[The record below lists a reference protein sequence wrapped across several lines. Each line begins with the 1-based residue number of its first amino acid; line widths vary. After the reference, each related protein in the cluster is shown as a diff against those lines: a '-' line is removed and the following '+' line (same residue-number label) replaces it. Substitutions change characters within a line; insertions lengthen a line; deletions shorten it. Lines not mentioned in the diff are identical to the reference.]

1 MTALE
6 QLNGYVRQVERRL
19 RLFAASRGFAF
30 VAGLALGL
38 TLLLV
43 AICNRFQFA
52 QSIVLPLR
60 ILLMLATASAVSF
73 GLALPVWKLTRKRA
87 AHIAEQSI
95 PEFQE
100 RLLTATEHPD
110 PANPFTELVAE
121 DALQVARE
129 HSLDQV
135 KQASWLWMLGGAGAV
150 AAAILLWLIAAAP
163 GYWGYGAS
171 LLWTGSA
178 HAKQRPLYEV
188 LVQPGDKTIRR
199 KSDLPITAQLIGFS
213 TRRVLL
219 HARYGGSARWEETAM
234 QPAADSDNYQF
245 VFPAVSDAVEYYV
258 QADSAQSKHFKI
270 SVKDLPAVKR
280 LRVLL
285 RYPSGLGLADV
296 SQDPGGDI
304 RAVQGS
310 RAEVSVLTDRR
321 LEHGVLVLDNGQ
333 KIELADGDGNWKKTE
348 IPITKDGSYHVAAID
363 GGETIRISEDYFI
376 EAKKDEAPSVR
387 IVRPGH
393 DPRVSPIEEVPV
405 AVEAADDFGVKSLEL
420 HYSINGGDEQVARF
434 KSKGGKDEQGH
445 TTLYLENFKL
455 APGDVIS
462 MYGTASDANQTTR
475 SDILFAQ
482 AEAFDY
488 KFSQSQQSGGMGGG
502 GAMDDNTNISERQK
516 QIIAATFNELR
527 GESKS
532 KSSLQ
537 EQARFLSD
545 TEGKLG
551 AQAKTLAE
559 RMGNR
564 ELSQANPEFEK
575 FSKLM
580 TFASSEM
587 GEAVGQLQPAKWKDA
602 LVPEQKALQSLLR
615 AEAIFRDIQVAFG
628 QQGGGS
634 GGSGA
639 QRELARMFDLEL
651 DTSKNQYETGQQQ
664 NEMASQQQKAI
675 DAAFERLQMLAR
687 RQQELAQQHSQQQ
700 PAEQRWQEEQLRRE
714 AEELRR
720 QMEQLASN
728 SQNGQQQSQSQNGSQ
743 SSSGSSQ
750 SGRQG
755 SEGRQ
760 GKQQGN
766 EVSQAMRQASDALRQ
781 AEDEMRNA
789 VGNGDAAAQQR
800 AAGQLA
806 EAQRQLSAALH
817 RSAGNS
823 LSDLSQQAD
832 SLAQQQ
838 RDVASRMKQMY
849 RQQAGANGTN
859 ELSSILGESGEMPE
873 MNDPDNPRFG
883 YGYRRRNW
891 QQELRPTYRPSEE
904 EKALAGDKEKL
915 ARQLEELQRGMEQ
928 QQENL
933 QSTAPNAA
941 NKVRRAL
948 SDAEQKELAL
958 RMQKNA
964 QWIREGYGD
973 KNLAMEDN
981 VTAGVDQLSRDLR
994 SAQQALASDQENGQ
1008 GNQNDKTAQALAQVR
1023 QLREML
1029 ERAQQGKNG
1038 GQQSGQQ
1045 AGAQA
1050 QVGSQGQGSQQQ
1062 GGSPSQSGSQAQAG
1076 SQQQGGSQPQAGSQA
1091 QAGGPGGGT
1100 TEGTLSRGYAE
1111 GGIDRRDLQEAIGQ
1125 LSALRGQISGQDR
1138 ALGNYFGGTLGYLR
1152 DLNADPSVLQATIGQ
1167 DAVASLERLE
1177 AELSRRLGEQQA
1189 QGARSGASE
1198 GTAEK
1203 YRDAVAE
1210 YFKKLSQVK

>member
-30 VAGLALGL
+30 VAGVALGL

-60 ILLMLATASAVSF
+60 ILLLLAVASIVSF
-73 GLALPVWKLTRKRA
+73 GLAIPLWKVTRKRA

-95 PEFQE
+95 PKFQE
-100 RLLTATEHPD
+100 RLLTVTEHPD
-110 PANPFTELVAE
+110 RANPFTELVAE

-129 HSLDQV
+129 HSLDHV
-135 KQASWLWMLGGAGAV
+135 KRASRLWMLGGAGV
-150 AAAILLWLIAAAP
+150 AAAAVLLWLIAAGP

-188 LVQPGDKTIRR
+188 VVQPGNKTIRR
-199 KSDLPITAQLIGFS
+199 KSDLPINAQLIGFS
-213 TRRVLL
+213 ARRVLL
-219 HARYGGSARWEETAM
+219 HARYGASAKWEEAAM
-234 QPAADSDNYQF
+234 QPAADSNSYQF

-258 QADSAQSKHFKI
+258 QADSAQSKRFKI

-333 KIELADGDGNWKKTE
+333 KIELANGDGNWARAE
-348 IPITKDGSYHVAAID
+348 IPITKDGAYHVAAVD

-387 IVRPGH
+387 ISRPGH

-405 AVEAADDFGVKSLEL
+405 VVEAADDFGLKSLEL

-434 KSKGGKDEQGH
+434 KTKGGKEEQGH

-502 GAMDDNTNISERQK
+502 GMMGDNTNISERQK

-532 KSSLQ
+532 KSSIQ
-537 EQARFLSD
+537 EQAHFLSD
-545 TEGKLG
+545 MEGKLG

-564 ELSQANPEFEK
+564 ELSQANPEFEN

-587 GEAVGQLQPAKWKDA
+587 VEAVGQLQPAKWKDA

-628 QQGGGS
+628 QQGSGS
-634 GGSGA
+634 GSGA

-664 NEMASQQQKAI
+664 NEIANQQQKAI

-728 SQNGQQQSQSQNGSQ
+728 SQNGQQQSQSQNGSP
-743 SSSGSSQ
+743 SSGGASQ

-760 GKQQGN
+760 ARQQGN
-766 EVSQAMRQASDALRQ
+766 EVNQAMRQAGEALKQ

-789 VGNGDAAAQQR
+789 VGSGDGAAQQR

-817 RSAGNS
+817 RTAGNS

-838 RDVASRMKQMY
+838 RDVANRMKQMY

-891 QQELRPTYRPSEE
+891 QQELRPTYRPTEE
-904 EKALAGDKEKL
+904 EKALAADKERL

-933 QSTAPNAA
+933 QSTAPDAA
-941 NKVRRAL
+941 DKVRRAL
-948 SDAEQKELAL
+948 SEAEQKELAL

-973 KNLAMEDN
+973 RNLAMEDN
-981 VTAGVDQLSRDLR
+981 VTAGVEQLSRDLR
-994 SAQQALASDQENGQ
+994 GAQQALGADQQNGQ
-1008 GNQNDKTAQALAQVR
+1008 NGESAKTAQALAEVR

-1029 ERAQQGKNG
+1029 ERAQQGKNA
-1038 GQQSGQQ
+1038 GQSSGQQ
-1045 AGAQA
+1045 AGAQGQTGA
-1050 QVGSQGQGSQQQ
+1050 QGSQGQTGSQRKPVRRDNP
-1062 GGSPSQSGSQAQAG
+1062 GRRRRAG
-1076 SQQQGGSQPQAGSQA
+1076 SRLVRRRRPERRAEVRQKELWREALQRAESTGVTCRKRLGNSRRYEGRSVDRIGRLEIISAGRSGIERFECGSERAAGDDRTGRGGE
-1091 QAGGPGGGT
+1091 PG
-1100 TEGTLSRGYAE
+1100 
-1111 GGIDRRDLQEAIGQ
+1111 AIG
-1125 LSALRGQISGQDR
+1125 S
-1138 ALGNYFGGTLGYLR
+1138 
-1152 DLNADPSVLQATIGQ
+1152 
-1167 DAVASLERLE
+1167 
-1177 AELSRRLGEQQA
+1177 
-1189 QGARSGASE
+1189 
-1198 GTAEK
+1198 
-1203 YRDAVAE
+1203 
-1210 YFKKLSQVK
+1210 

>member
-30 VAGLALGL
+30 VAGLALAL
-38 TLLLV
+38 TVVLV

-52 QSIVLPLR
+52 QDVVLPLR
-60 ILLMLATASAVSF
+60 ILLLLAVASIVSF
-73 GLALPVWKLTRKRA
+73 GLAIPLWKITRKRA
-87 AHIAEQSI
+87 AHIAEQSV

-100 RLLTATEHPD
+100 RLLTVTEHPD

-135 KQASWLWMLGGAGAV
+135 KPASWLWMLGGAGAV
-150 AAAILLWLIAAAP
+150 AAAILLWLIAAGP

-199 KSDLPITAQLIGFS
+199 KSDLPINAQLIGFS
-213 TRRVLL
+213 THRVLL
-219 HARYGGSARWEETAM
+219 HARYGASAKWEEAAM
-234 QPAADSDNYQF
+234 QPAADSDRYQF
-245 VFPAVSDAVEYYV
+245 VFPAVSDSVEYYV
-258 QADSAQSKHFKI
+258 QADSARSKHFKI

-285 RYPSGLGLADV
+285 RYPSGLGLRDV

-304 RAVQGS
+304 RAVQGT

-321 LEHGVLVLDNGQ
+321 LEHGVLALDNGQ
-333 KIELADGDGNWKKTE
+333 KIELANGDGNWTKAE
-348 IPITKDGSYHVAAID
+348 LPIAKDGAYHIAAID

-387 IVRPGH
+387 ITRPGH
-393 DPRVSPIEEVPV
+393 DPRVSPIEEMPV
-405 AVEAADDFGVKSLEL
+405 VVEAADDFGVKSLEL
-420 HYSINGGDEQVARF
+420 HYSVNGGDEQVARF
-434 KSKGGKDEQGH
+434 KSKRGKDEQGH

-462 MYGTASDANQTTR
+462 MYGVASDANQTTR
-475 SDILFAQ
+475 SDLLFAQ

-502 GAMDDNTNISERQK
+502 GSMGDNSNISERQK

-532 KSSLQ
+532 KSSIQ

-545 TEGKLG
+545 MEGKLG
-551 AQAKTLAE
+551 AQAKTLAD

-587 GEAVGQLQPAKWKDA
+587 GEAVDQLQPGKWKGA

-628 QQGGGS
+628 PQNGGGA
-634 GGSGA
+634 GGGM

-664 NEMASQQQKAI
+664 NDTASEQQKAI

-728 SQNGQQQSQSQNGSQ
+728 SQNGQQQSQSQNGQQ
-743 SSSGSSQ
+743 SSSGSQ
-750 SGRQG
+750 SGRQSAS

-760 GKQQGN
+760 GGQQGN
-766 EVSQAMRQASDALRQ
+766 EVNQAMRHASEALKQ

-838 RDVASRMKQMY
+838 RDVSNHMKQMY
-849 RQQAGANGTN
+849 RQQPGANGAN

-873 MNDPDNPRFG
+873 MNDPEFPRFG
-883 YGYRRRNW
+883 YGYRRRNRP
-891 QQELRPTYRPSEE
+891 QELRPMYRPTEE
-904 EKALAGDKEKL
+904 EKALAAQKEKL

-928 QQENL
+928 QQQNL
-933 QSTAPNAA
+933 QATAPDAA

-973 KNLAMEDN
+973 RNLAMEDN
-981 VTAGVDQLSRDLR
+981 VTAGVEQLSRDLQG
-994 SAQQALASDQENGQ
+994 AQQALGADQQNGQ
-1008 GNQNDKTAQALAQVR
+1008 GKQSDKTAQALAQVR

-1038 GQQSGQQ
+1038 QPGGQQ
-1045 AGAQA
+1045 AGSQ
-1050 QVGSQGQGSQQQ
+1050 QGQNGQQPGSQGQGSQQQ
-1062 GGSPSQSGSQAQAG
+1062 AGSQGQGSQQQAGSQQQSGSQAQPGASG
-1076 SQQQGGSQPQAGSQA
+1076 
-1091 QAGGPGGGT
+1091 GGP
-1100 TEGTLSRGYAE
+1100 TEGTLTRGYAE
-1111 GGIDRRDLQEAIGQ
+1111 GSIDRRDLQEAIGQ

-1189 QGARSGASE
+1189 QGARSGAPE
-1198 GTAEK
+1198 VAAEK
-1203 YRDAVAE
+1203 YRQAVAE

>member
-6 QLNGYVRQVERRL
+6 QLNGYVRQVEQRL
-19 RLFAASRGFAF
+19 RLFAASRGIAC

-60 ILLMLATASAVSF
+60 ILLLLAVACAVSF
-73 GLALPVWKLTRKRA
+73 GLAIPLWKLTRKRA
-87 AHIAEQSI
+87 ARIAEQRI
-95 PEFQE
+95 PDFEE

-121 DALQVARE
+121 DALRVAKE

-135 KQASWLWMLGGAGAV
+135 KPARWLWTLGGAGAV
-150 AAAILLWLIAAAP
+150 AAAILLWLIAAGP

-199 KSDLPITAQLIGFS
+199 KSDLPIQAQLIGFS
-213 TRRVLL
+213 ARRVLL
-219 HARYGGSARWEETAM
+219 HARYGGSAKWEEAAM
-234 QPAADSDNYQF
+234 QPGADSNKYQF

-270 SVKDLPAVKR
+270 AVKDLPAVKR

-285 RYPSGLGLADV
+285 RYPSALGLADV

-321 LEHGVLVLDNGQ
+321 LEHGALVLDNGQ
-333 KIELADGDGNWKKTE
+333 KIELADGDGNWKKAE
-348 IPITKDGSYHVAAID
+348 IPIAKDGSYHVAAID
-363 GGETIRISEDYFI
+363 GGETIRISDDYFI

-387 IVRPGH
+387 IARPGH

-405 AVEAADDFGVKSLEL
+405 AVEAEDDFGVKSLEL
-420 HYSINGGDEQVARF
+420 HYSVNGGDEQVARF

-462 MYGTASDANQTTR
+462 MYATASDANQTTR

-488 KFSQSQQSGGMGGG
+488 KFSQSQQSGGGMGGMGGG
-502 GAMDDNTNISERQK
+502 PGDNNISERQK

-532 KSSLQ
+532 KSSIQ

-545 TEGKLG
+545 MEGKLG

-564 ELSQANPEFEK
+564 ELSQANPEFEN

-587 GEAVGQLQPAKWKDA
+587 GEAVGQLQPGKWHAA

-628 QQGGGS
+628 QQGGGG

-664 NEMASQQQKAI
+664 NETANQQQKAI

-728 SQNGQQQSQSQNGSQ
+728 SQNGQQSQSQSQ
-743 SSSGSSQ
+743 
-750 SGRQG
+750 
-755 SEGRQ
+755 
-760 GKQQGN
+760 
-766 EVSQAMRQASDALRQ
+766 
-781 AEDEMRNA
+781 
-789 VGNGDAAAQQR
+789 
-800 AAGQLA
+800 
-806 EAQRQLSAALH
+806 
-817 RSAGNS
+817 
-823 LSDLSQQAD
+823 
-832 SLAQQQ
+832 
-838 RDVASRMKQMY
+838 
-849 RQQAGANGTN
+849 
-859 ELSSILGESGEMPE
+859 
-873 MNDPDNPRFG
+873 
-883 YGYRRRNW
+883 
-891 QQELRPTYRPSEE
+891 
-904 EKALAGDKEKL
+904 
-915 ARQLEELQRGMEQ
+915 
-928 QQENL
+928 
-933 QSTAPNAA
+933 
-941 NKVRRAL
+941 
-948 SDAEQKELAL
+948 
-958 RMQKNA
+958 
-964 QWIREGYGD
+964 
-973 KNLAMEDN
+973 
-981 VTAGVDQLSRDLR
+981 
-994 SAQQALASDQENGQ
+994 
-1008 GNQNDKTAQALAQVR
+1008 
-1023 QLREML
+1023 
-1029 ERAQQGKNG
+1029 
-1038 GQQSGQQ
+1038 
-1045 AGAQA
+1045 
-1050 QVGSQGQGSQQQ
+1050 
-1062 GGSPSQSGSQAQAG
+1062 SQSGSASSSGVGTVRKTGPPGEPAKQRDDAGHASRGRGAQTSRRRDAECGGKWRRGGTAASGRPISG
-1076 SQQQGGSQPQAGSQA
+1076 SAEAA
-1091 QAGGPGGGT
+1091 QRGFAPERRQFAFGFDAAGGFTGATATRCSEPHEADVPATDRTQRNERAIEHFGRIGRDAGDERSGQSAFRLWVPAAKLAARAAPDIPG
-1100 TEGTLSRGYAE
+1100 
-1111 GGIDRRDLQEAIGQ
+1111 DRRGEGA
-1125 LSALRGQISGQDR
+1125 
-1138 ALGNYFGGTLGYLR
+1138 GGR
-1152 DLNADPSVLQATIGQ
+1152 
-1167 DAVASLERLE
+1167 
-1177 AELSRRLGEQQA
+1177 
-1189 QGARSGASE
+1189 
-1198 GTAEK
+1198 
-1203 YRDAVAE
+1203 
-1210 YFKKLSQVK
+1210 